1 MRYLV
6 VPPGQMCSRL
16 LHNFGVR
23 PGLGKRPHVREKGG
37 WERTVPLTKTALRD
51 GLQAAHHLAGA
62 GSLIPANKTYIQ
74 YLPVYHE

>member
-1 MRYLV
+1 M
-6 VPPGQMCSRL
+6 
-16 LHNFGVR
+16 
-23 PGLGKRPHVREKGG
+23 
-37 WERTVPLTKTALRD
+37 PLTKTALRD